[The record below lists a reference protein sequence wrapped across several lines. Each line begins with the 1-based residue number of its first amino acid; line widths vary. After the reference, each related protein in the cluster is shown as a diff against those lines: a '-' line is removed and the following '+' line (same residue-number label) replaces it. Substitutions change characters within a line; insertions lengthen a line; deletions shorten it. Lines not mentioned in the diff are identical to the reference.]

1 MQQRDTSHRIFSL
14 LDKGEIEEALELLI
28 KDFGAA
34 GDAAKERGER
44 EEKKSALAKLARTL
58 QLVRSTKVVFGDQQ
72 TEDEGTKMA
81 ASEAATI
88 KRVATLRESD
98 KGKDLG
104 SVGPKAHVAD
114 IVYHGEK
121 LILPS
126 GMAIM
131 DAVGL
136 LLDKQEHLEKPISFN
151 EKFDALPYDGAYAI
165 NEVLAAKYGWA
176 QSVATPGFFGP
187 TPPAMLNVA
196 VGVGKFKSVPW
207 GSFSIPGV
215 DGRLETG
222 VQMTNGR
229 FQFTLSAQIKRK
241 DEETVREIFQL
252 VRVHLKENSIYR
264 GQALKIRFKDDS
276 GDRIAMPEP
285 EFIDTNKID
294 RTKLIYSADVMD
306 AVETNLFAPIERVQ
320 DFVDNQLPIKRT
332 VMLAG
337 TYGTGKTMA
346 ATVASKIAV
355 ENNIT
360 YIYCARADELT
371 EALEFA
377 RQYQSPASVVFCED
391 IDRELDGER
400 DAIMDDMLNLI
411 DGVDTKHSNIITV
424 LTSNAIEKINAAMLR
439 PGRLDAIID
448 VTPPDAEAVVK
459 LIRSIAGESIDAT
472 TNLDQAGAVLAGSIP
487 AVISEVVKRAKI
499 VQLRRQD
506 RGTKVTKLGEDAVL
520 EAAKTMSGQLTLLK
534 NAITN
539 GTPEVPAL
547 DQALGMLVRKQL
559 RADLVSSG
567 S

>member
-1 MQQRDTSHRIFSL
+1 MSDKSL
-14 LDKGEIEEALELLI
+14 TDWLDEIIQGMLASQKKL
-28 KDFGAA
+28 
-34 GDAAKERGER
+34 R
-44 EEKKSALAKLARTL
+44 EENERAAKKSAIAKLARTL
-58 QLVRSTKVVFGDQQ
+58 QLVNSTKVVLFQN
-72 TEDEGTKMA
+72 EDEGIKMA

-88 KRVATLRESD
+88 KRVAQMRENE

-104 SVGPKAHVAD
+104 SVGPSAHVAD

-121 LILPS
+121 LILPT
-126 GMAIM
+126 GMGIPDAIT
-131 DAVGL
+131 L
-136 LLDKQEHLEKPISFN
+136 LLDKQEHLEKQIGFN

-176 QSVATPGFFGP
+176 QSVATPGFFGA
-187 TPPAMLNVA
+187 TPPQMLNVQ
-196 VGVGKFKSVPW
+196 VGVGKTKTVPW

-222 VQMTNGR
+222 VAMNNGR

-241 DEETVREIFQL
+241 DEETVREIFRL

-264 GQALKIRFKDDS
+264 GQALKIRFKDDD
-276 GDRIAMPEP
+276 GDRLPMPEP
-285 EFIDTNKID
+285 EFIDTTKID
-294 RTKLIYSADVMD
+294 RTKLIYAADVMD
-306 AVETNLFAPIERVQ
+306 AVETNLFAPIERVK
-320 DFVDNQLPIKRT
+320 DFVANGLPIKRT

-337 TYGTGKTMA
+337 TFGTGKTLA

-360 YIYCARADELT
+360 YIYCARADELV

-400 DAIMDDMLNLI
+400 SAEMDDVLNLI
-411 DGVDTKHSNIITV
+411 DGIDTKHSNIITV
-424 LTSNAIEKINAAMLR
+424 LTSNAIEKIHAAMLR

-459 LIRSIAGESIDAT
+459 LIRSIAGNAIDET
-472 TNLDQAGAVLAGSIP
+472 TNLDEAGKVLEGQIP

-499 VQLRRQD
+499 VQLRRQAP
-506 RGTKVTKLGEDAVL
+506 GTLVTKLGEDAVL

-539 GTPEVPAL
+539 GAPETPAL
-547 DQALGMLVRKQL
+547 EKAMQKVVRSVI
-559 RADLVSSG
+559 RADLVTAE
-567 S
+567 